1 MLARMISEAAGRGA
15 AITERMLTLVR
26 GDDAS
31 EAGGGATTDPASVVA
46 QACELLS
53 RTLGAN
59 WRLRWDIGQG
69 GGMPARVRGSGA
81 ELESALLNIAVNA
94 RDAMPEGGTITVS
107 TVPETILPNAG
118 RPGPEGLPPGRYVR
132 IAVAD
137 EGVGMDP
144 ETLARVGQ
152 PFFTTKPRGKGTG
165 LGLASV
171 RAFAEEAGGMVRIG
185 SPGPGRGTT
194 VTLWLPE
201 VSAAAVAER
210 EPPANAA

>member
-1 MLARMISEAAGRGA
+1 
-15 AITERMLTLVR
+15 
-26 GDDAS
+26 
-31 EAGGGATTDPASVVA
+31 
-46 QACELLS
+46 
-53 RTLGAN
+53 
-59 WRLRWDIGQG
+59 
-69 GGMPARVRGSGA
+69 MPARVRGPGA

-94 RDAMPEGGTITVS
+94 RDAMPEGGTSTVS

-132 IAVAD
+132 IAVADEGVGMDD

-201 VSAAAVAER
+201 AAAAAVAER